1 MSTRR
6 TLTAVAAMLL
16 AACAASLAGCSKKPP
31 PAPDPKNQAQA
42 PPAARFVISADEQT
56 VTDTRTRL
64 VWKRCVE
71 GRRFLMKACLGDTR
85 LVERELLAN
94 FVEREAAPDGWRLP
108 TANELGTIIE
118 AKYPPPDMK
127 LEYHFDEDAFPPP
140 LVGEG
145 LYYWLGDSQGS
156 ATGGVTGW
164 YTFEGQLL
172 GHGFSGSSPAMVR
185 LVRRAS

>member
-1 MSTRR
+1 MRAHRACRSIAV
-6 TLTAVAAMLL
+6 LLVAA
-16 AACAASLAGCSKKPP
+16 AAMQLSACSKKPA
-31 PAPDPKNQAQA
+31 PAPEPKKQAQ
-42 PPAARFVISADEQT
+42 PGARFVVSADEQT

-85 LVERELLAN
+85 LVERELLAH